1 MGVQAALGY
10 EFRRPN
16 GFQRANQKIASTKGG
31 AWLFSKTVQALDGAV
46 HRVATGCGSCTD
58 AASEI
63 LAGLPVIRI
72 TTTGRRSGQPRL
84 APLIA
89 VPIGDDLAL
98 LGTNF
103 GGTST
108 PAWVH
113 NLVAEPRATAAYRDA
128 EIDVVARP
136 ATAEEF
142 EQVFTTGGGIYGGYE
157 KYRERVTGRE
167 IKVFVLEEA

>member
-10 EFRRPN
+10 EFRQPN
-16 GFQRANQKIASTKGG
+16 AFQRANQKIASTKGG
-31 AWLFSKTVQALDGAV
+31 AWFFSKTVQTLDGAV
-46 HRVATGCGSCTD
+46 HRLTRDRTS
-58 AASEI
+58 ASEI
-63 LAGLPVIRI
+63 LAGLPVIRV

-142 EQVFTTGGGIYGGYE
+142 EQVFTTGGGLYGGYE
-157 KYRERVTGRE
+157 KYRERVTARE
-167 IKVFVLEEA
+167 IKVFVLEEG